1 MGECTWPL
9 LEPYC
14 VTVCTAFCVSD
25 HTFDGEKWGMCA

>member
-14 VTVCTAFCVSD
+14 VILCAAFCVSD